1 MQAMRPEASAQEVS
15 MAWIVSV
22 IALVVFCAAPAQA
35 QNYPTKPI
43 HILVPYAPG
52 GISDIAS
59 RIVGAKLTE
68 AWGQQVLVENRP
80 GGNGFIAMAAAAKAA
95 PDGYTMVMA
104 TGGDVAIN
112 PAMFKEMP
120 YDVERDLA
128 PIAMVSDAP
137 LVLAAHGGAPYNS
150 VADVIA
156 AAKAQPGRISV
167 ATPGNGSINQI
178 VLEWMALNTG
188 ARFQH
193 IPYKGGAPAA
203 AALAAGDIPLGILAS
218 SSVAPHVKSGR
229 VRVLAVTMGKRS
241 TLNPEWPTLQ
251 QEGVKEVDASNWTAL
266 FAPKATPQP
275 VIDRLNAEVVKILHM
290 PDVKERFAGGG
301 VDTIPSSAAE
311 LDARVKQEA
320 ERFRAIVQK
329 ANIRPD

>member
-1 MQAMRPEASAQEVS
+1 
-15 MAWIVSV
+15 MAWIASV

-35 QNYPTKPI
+35 QNYPAKPI

-59 RIVGAKLTE
+59 RILGAKLTE

-120 YDVERDLA
+120 YDVEGDLA

-137 LVLAAHGGAPYNS
+137 LVLAAHAGAPYNT

-188 ARFQH
+188 TQFQH

-203 AALAAGDIPLGILAS
+203 AALAAGDIPLGVLAS

-229 VRVLAVTMGKRS
+229 VRVLAVTMAKRS

-266 FAPKATPQP
+266 FAPKGTPQP
-275 VIDRLNAEVVKILHM
+275 IIDKVNAEVVKILNM

-301 VDTIPSSAAE
+301 VVTIPSSAAE

>member
-1 MQAMRPEASAQEVS
+1 VPAQEVF
-15 MAWIVSV
+15 MAWIASV

-35 QNYPTKPI
+35 QNYPAKPI

-59 RIVGAKLTE
+59 RILGAKLTE

-120 YDVERDLA
+120 YDVEGDLA

-137 LVLAAHGGAPYNS
+137 LVLAAHAGAPYNT

-188 ARFQH
+188 TQFQH

-203 AALAAGDIPLGILAS
+203 AALAAGDIPLGVLAS

-229 VRVLAVTMGKRS
+229 VRVLAVTMAKRS

-251 QEGVKEVDASNWTAL
+251 QEGVKEIDASNWTAL

-275 VIDRLNAEVVKILHM
+275 IIDKLNAEVVKILNM

-301 VDTIPSSAAE
+301 VVTIPSSAAE

>member
-1 MQAMRPEASAQEVS
+1 

-35 QNYPTKPI
+35 QNYPGKPI

-52 GISDIAS
+52 GITDIAS

-68 AWGQQVLVENRP
+68 AWGQQVVVENRP
-80 GGNGFIAMAAAAKAA
+80 GGNGFIAMTAGAKAA
-95 PDGYTMVMA
+95 PDGYTLVMV
-104 TGGDVAIN
+104 TVGDVAIN

-137 LVLAAHGGAPYNS
+137 MVLAAHADAPFKS
-150 VADVIA
+150 VAEVIA

-167 ATPGNGSINQI
+167 ATPGNGSVNQI

-188 ARFQH
+188 TRFQH

-203 AALAAGDIPLGILAS
+203 AALAAGDIPLGVLAS

-275 VIDRLNAEVVKILHM
+275 VIDKLNTEVVKILKM

-301 VDTIPSSAAE
+301 VDTIPSSAPE